1 MPLIDFLNRVTGII
15 HVGANTGEWRHIY
28 AKHNLDVL
36 WFEPIP
42 LVFEKLKTNLIDLPK
57 QQAYKYLVMDKD
69 DETYPF
75 HIADNGGASSSTL
88 ELYKHKE
95 AWPNVHYTGEVL
107 QVQSITLDT
116 FFRRERLDK
125 RKFQALTLDTQG
137 TELHV
142 LRGARQVLP
151 HIKIAEIEGTDFEA
165 YKGGATISEISAFMA
180 GEGFEKIGKEGQ
192 CFAEPES
199 GLGMCYNVLY
209 KRP

>member
-1 MPLIDFLNRVTGII
+1 MPLINFLSEVTGII
-15 HVGANTGEWRHIY
+15 HVGAATGEWRSIY
-28 AKHNLDVL
+28 AKYNLDVI

-42 LVFEKLKTNLIDLPK
+42 SVFEKLKSNLIDFPK
-57 QQAYKYLVMDKD
+57 QAAYKYLVMDED
-69 DETYPF
+69 DKMYPF

-95 AWPNVHYTGEVL
+95 AWPNVHYTGEIL

-116 FFRRERLDK
+116 FFNREKLDK
-125 RKFQALTLDTQG
+125 RKFQALALDTQG

-142 LRGARQVLP
+142 LKGALQLLP

-165 YKGGATISEISAFMA
+165 YKGGATISEIDTFMM
-180 GEGFEKIGKEGQ
+180 EHGFEKIGQEGQ
-192 CFAEPES
+192 CFSEPES

-209 KRP
+209 KSN